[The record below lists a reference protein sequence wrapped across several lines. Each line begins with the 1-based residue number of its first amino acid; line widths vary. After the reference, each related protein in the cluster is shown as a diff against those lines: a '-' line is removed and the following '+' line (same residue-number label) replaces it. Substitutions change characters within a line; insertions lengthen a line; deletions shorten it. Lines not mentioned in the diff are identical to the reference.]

1 MRSLIIHRCKM
12 FYYRDRNRFLMK
24 KNNVVIF
31 KNNFSKLDRFIIDQN
46 NSLNYENSLASK
58 IAWVP

>member
-1 MRSLIIHRCKM
+1 
-12 FYYRDRNRFLMK
+12 MK